1 MVAHRLLCGVCTS
14 HAWLAHTPAIVLLFD
29 VSPAGRN
36 IEQPKYGKYHAQANS
51 PLNIGDAI
59 IVKYYYLPE

>member
-36 IEQPKYGKYHAQANS
+36 IEQPKYGKHHAAA
-51 PLNIGDAI
+51 G
-59 IVKYYYLPE
+59 K